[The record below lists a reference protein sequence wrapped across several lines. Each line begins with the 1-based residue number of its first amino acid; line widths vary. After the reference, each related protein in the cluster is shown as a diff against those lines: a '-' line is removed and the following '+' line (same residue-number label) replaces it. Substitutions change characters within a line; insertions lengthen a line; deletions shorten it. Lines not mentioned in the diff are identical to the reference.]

1 MRKKE
6 TMKDRLIK
14 NKRPLNPAH
23 ISPKKEKQPKMKTTR
38 RTILMSQS
46 NDDEERETLLK
57 RQRRQKDIVM
67 KGNVSPQQAT
77 ELLRK

>member
-1 MRKKE
+1 
-6 TMKDRLIK
+6 MKDRFIK
-14 NKRPLNPAH
+14 NKRPLNLAH
-23 ISPKKEKQPKMKTTR
+23 ISFKKEKQPKTKTTR

-67 KGNVSPQQAT
+67 KGNVNPQQAT
-77 ELLRK
+77 